1 MDGIQANIMNTT
13 PFISRR
19 LTSKGRD
26 LVFDAPKIMAILN
39 CTPDSFFDGGRH
51 ATIQAAAKQGCDLL
65 DQGAHILD
73 IGGQSTRP
81 GASHVGVE
89 EEWNRIGGVIEEI
102 LLHKPDTWISVDTFH
117 AEVARRALQAGA
129 AMINDVSSGT
139 MDPSMFAVVAENEV
153 PLVLMHMQGT
163 PETMQHEPQYEKV
176 VDDVYYWLEKR
187 VKAALS
193 EGIRDVIVD
202 VGFGFGK
209 TLEHNYALLASLNS
223 FHALHVPVMAGVSRK
238 SMIWKALNGTPES
251 ALNGT
256 TALHAWALEGGAHLL
271 RVHDVIEAKETV
283 ALHAM
288 LRPRRP

>member
-13 PFISRR
+13 PFISHL
-19 LTSKGRD
+19 LTSKGRN
-26 LVFDAPKIMAILN
+26 LVLDAPKIMAILN

-51 ATIQAAAKQGCDLL
+51 ATIQAAAKQGLDLL

-117 AEVARRALQAGA
+117 AEVAQRALQAGA

-163 PETMQHEPQYEKV
+163 PETMQHEPQYENV

-193 EGIRDVIVD
+193 DRNPRCHCGRWFRVWKNI
-202 VGFGFGK
+202 GAQLCLAGK
-209 TLEHNYALLASLNS
+209 PQLISCVARSCYGWSQ
-223 FHALHVPVMAGVSRK
+223 
-238 SMIWKALNGTPES
+238 PEV
-251 ALNGT
+251 ND
-256 TALHAWALEGGAHLL
+256 LEGTQWHSRICIERNNSAACLGA
-271 RVHDVIEAKETV
+271 RGRGTFASCS
-283 ALHAM
+283 
-288 LRPRRP
+288 RCY

>member
-13 PFISRR
+13 PFISHL
-19 LTSKGRD
+19 LTSKGRN
-26 LVFDAPKIMAILN
+26 LVLDAPKIMAILN

-51 ATIQAAAKQGCDLL
+51 ATIQAAATQGLDLL

-102 LLHKPDTWISVDTFH
+102 LSHKPDTWISVDTFH
-117 AEVARRALQAGA
+117 AEVAQRALQAGA

-163 PETMQHEPQYEKV
+163 PETMQHEPRYENV

>member
-13 PFISRR
+13 PFISHL
-19 LTSKGRD
+19 LTSKGRN
-26 LVFDAPKIMAILN
+26 LVLDAPKIMAILN

-51 ATIQAAAKQGCDLL
+51 ATIQAAAKQGFDLL

-117 AEVARRALQAGA
+117 AEVAQRALQAGA

-163 PETMQHEPQYEKV
+163 PETMQHEPQYENV

-193 EGIRDVIVD
+193 TGIRDVIVD

-209 TLEHNYALLASLNS
+209 TLEHNYALLASLSS